1 MSKEENILLEEIS
14 KQKKQIELLQ
24 FQCRKA
30 GKSLVDQEVKIATLI
45 KDDKE
50 SGRLAGFGT
59 TGDSSD
65 LFIYKS
71 DFEDAQKIV
80 TTFKEELNS

>member
-30 GKSLVDQEVKIATLI
+30 GKAIVDQKIKIATLVNFERMLRSG
-45 KDDKE
+45 DDTK
-50 SGRLAGFGT
+50 
-59 TGDSSD
+59 
-65 LFIYKS
+65 
-71 DFEDAQKIV
+71 
-80 TTFKEELNS
+80 

>member
-1 MSKEENILLEEIS
+1 VSKEENILLEEIS

-45 KDDKE
+45 E
-50 SGRLAGFGT
+50 
-59 TGDSSD
+59 D
-65 LFIYKS
+65 LDRVS
-71 DFEDAQKIV
+71 EERDNLKIMMS
-80 TTFKEELNS
+80 K

>member
-30 GKSLVDQEVKIATLI
+30 GKALVDQEIKIATLV
-45 KDDKE
+45 KDLDRVSE
-50 SGRLAGFGT
+50 ERDNFVTIL
-59 TGDSSD
+59 GDG
-65 LFIYKS
+65 K
-71 DFEDAQKIV
+71 K
-80 TTFKEELNS
+80 

>member
-30 GKSLVDQEVKIATLI
+30 GKALVDQEIKIASLI
-45 KDDKE
+45 KDLDRVSE
-50 SGRLAGFGT
+50 ERDNL
-59 TGDSSD
+59 
-65 LFIYKS
+65 
-71 DFEDAQKIV
+71 KIMMS
-80 TTFKEELNS
+80 K

>member
-30 GKSLVDQEVKIATLI
+30 GKALVDQEIKIATLV
-45 KDDKE
+45 KDLDRV
-50 SGRLAGFGT
+50 S
-59 TGDSSD
+59 
-65 LFIYKS
+65 
-71 DFEDAQKIV
+71 EDRDNLKIMMS
-80 TTFKEELNS
+80 K

>member
-30 GKSLVDQEVKIATLI
+30 GKALVDQEIKIATLV
-45 KDDKE
+45 E
-50 SGRLAGFGT
+50 
-59 TGDSSD
+59 D
-65 LFIYKS
+65 LDRVS
-71 DFEDAQKIV
+71 EERDNLKIMMS
-80 TTFKEELNS
+80 K

>member
-30 GKSLVDQEVKIATLI
+30 GKALVDQEIKIATLV
-45 KDDKE
+45 KDLDRVSE
-50 SGRLAGFGT
+50 ERDNL
-59 TGDSSD
+59 
-65 LFIYKS
+65 
-71 DFEDAQKIV
+71 KIMMS
-80 TTFKEELNS
+80 K

>member
-45 KDDKE
+45 KDLDQALLQLTE
-50 SGRLAGFGT
+50 WRPYT
-59 TGDSSD
+59 
-65 LFIYKS
+65 LF
-71 DFEDAQKIV
+71 QK
-80 TTFKEELNS
+80 T

>member
-30 GKSLVDQEVKIATLI
+30 GKALVDQEIKIATLV
-45 KDDKE
+45 E
-50 SGRLAGFGT
+50 
-59 TGDSSD
+59 D
-65 LFIYKS
+65 LDRVS
-71 DFEDAQKIV
+71 EERDNLKIMM
-80 TTFKEELNS
+80 KK

>member
-30 GKSLVDQEVKIATLI
+30 GKALVDQEIKIATLV
-45 KDDKE
+45 KDLDRVSE
-50 SGRLAGFGT
+50 ERDNFVTIL
-59 TGDSSD
+59 GDG
-65 LFIYKS
+65 KKW
-71 DFEDAQKIV
+71 QK
-80 TTFKEELNS
+80 KLLKGQ

>member
-30 GKSLVDQEVKIATLI
+30 GKALVDQEIKIATLV
-45 KDDKE
+45 KDLDRVSE
-50 SGRLAGFGT
+50 ERDNFQRML
-59 TGDSSD
+59 GDG
-65 LFIYKS
+65 
-71 DFEDAQKIV
+71 
-80 TTFKEELNS
+80 